1 MPALGFN
8 QYDKFMAGVLLHN
21 YSLPPQ
27 KLQFIATA
35 LYGFGS
41 SKINSI
47 GRIGYAI
54 YPAKLFDKVVLSASW
69 ENFSS
74 RQSKDTLLK
83 KRMNVFQKLPRQ
95 YVFIFRKPTKQQQY
109 MARI

>member
-54 YPAKLFDKVVLSASW
+54 YPTKLFEKVVLSAK
-69 ENFSS
+69 NCPGNTF
-74 RQSKDTLLK
+74 L
-83 KRMNVFQKLPRQ
+83 F
-95 YVFIFRKPTKQQQY
+95 FRKTTKQQQ
-109 MARI
+109 